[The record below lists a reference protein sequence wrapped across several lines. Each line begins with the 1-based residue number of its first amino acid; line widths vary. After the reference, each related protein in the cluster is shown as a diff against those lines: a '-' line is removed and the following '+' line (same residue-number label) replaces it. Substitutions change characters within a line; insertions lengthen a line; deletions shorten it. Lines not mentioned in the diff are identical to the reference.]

1 MLYDDY
7 IAYCSTY
14 TQKYGERVVVLMEV
28 GSFFE
33 FYAGRERASSS
44 FTQA

>member
-7 IAYCSTY
+7 IAYCATY

-33 FYAGRERASSS
+33 FYAVENDTIKEGA
-44 FTQA
+44 